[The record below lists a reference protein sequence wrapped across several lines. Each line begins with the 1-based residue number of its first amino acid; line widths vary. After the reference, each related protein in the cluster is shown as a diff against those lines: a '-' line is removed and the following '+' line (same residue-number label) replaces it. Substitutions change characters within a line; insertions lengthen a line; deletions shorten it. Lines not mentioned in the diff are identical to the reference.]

1 MSGKVLITGFEP
13 FGGGKTNP
21 TEFLART
28 LDGASVRERRLIGV
42 TLPVVFGQAREQLES
57 AIEQHA
63 PELVLCLGLAANR
76 KAISLERV
84 ALNIDDASL
93 PDNAGQQPIDRPI
106 EAFGPAAYW
115 STLPIKA
122 MKTQLE
128 AAGYQAEISQSAGT
142 YVCNHLFYGLMHSL
156 RSRTGIRGGFVHIP
170 QAEGAFALP
179 RMEAAIR
186 LAIEIALVTR
196 MDVKA
201 LGGTVS

>member
-13 FGGGKTNP
+13 FGGDTSNP

-42 TLPVVFGQAREQLES
+42 TLPVVFGRAREQLES

-76 KAISLERV
+76 QAISLERV
-84 ALNIDDASL
+84 ALNIDDASI

-106 EAFGPAAYW
+106 EEFGPAAYW

-128 AAGYQAEISQSAGT
+128 AAGYQAEISPSAGT

-156 RSRTGIRGGFVHIP
+156 RSRTGVRGGFVHIP
-170 QAEGAFALP
+170 RAAEAVELA

-186 LAIEIALVTR
+186 LAIETALISQT
-196 MDVKA
+196 DVQA
-201 LGGTVS
+201 PGGTVS